1 MKKVLL
7 ATTMLVAGASV
18 AAAQESNITLS
29 GDARLGIVSDFKDV
43 VTFNS
48 RARVTFKLAGETD
61 SGLSFGATF
70 RADNAG
76 ANTTTIA
83 PDGPDAD
90 ALPDVANTGG
100 AVNGMAGNVFISGAF
115 GKLSMG
121 DVDGAA
127 NAAVGQ
133 VSGVGYT
140 GLTDLNEVTYIAGGT
155 KESVLYEYTVSG
167 FTGYVSSGQLSGK
180 DGNPW
185 SLGVKY
191 ATDTY
196 SVSLGYE
203 DDDNGSTHTI
213 IGATGSFQGLSLS
226 AIYGKAS
233 GKTVGKQYA
242 VSASYTVD
250 AITGTLFYADDSE
263 IKEGAKATGIGV
275 SYDLGSGAKL
285 SAGYVKNRTA
295 DTDSFDVGV
304 TLKF

>member
-18 AAAQESNITLS
+18 AAAQESNISLS
-29 GDARLGIVSDFKDV
+29 GDARLGIVSDFADV

-48 RARVTFKLAGETD
+48 RARVTFNLARETD

-115 GKLSMG
+115 GRLAMG
-121 DVDGAA
+121 DLDGAA
-127 NAAVGQ
+127 NASVGQ
-133 VSGVGYT
+133 VAGVGYT
-140 GLTDLNEVTYIAGGT
+140 GLGDLNEVTYIANGT
-155 KESVLYEYTVSG
+155 KESALYTYTFG
-167 FTGYVSSGQLSGK
+167 EFTARLSAGQLSTAA
-180 DGNPW
+180 GNPW
-185 SLGVKY
+185 AIGVSY
-191 ATDTY
+191 ATDAY

-203 DDDNGSTHTI
+203 NNDNGSTHTI
-213 IGATGSFQGLSLS
+213 IGATGTFQGLTLN

-233 GKTVGKQYA
+233 GTIDGKQYA
-242 VSASYTVD
+242 VSASYTMD

-263 IKEGAKATGIGV
+263 VGGAKATGLGV
-275 SYDLGSGAKL
+275 SYDLGSGAAFT
-285 SAGYVKNRTA
+285 AGYAKNRTA

-304 TLKF
+304 TLSF

>member
-18 AAAQESNITLS
+18 AAAEGNITLK
-29 GDARLGIVSDFKDV
+29 GDARLGIVSDFDDV

-48 RARVTFKLAGETD
+48 RARVTFNLARETD
-61 SGLSFGATF
+61 SGLSFGASF

-83 PDGPDAD
+83 ADGDDAD
-90 ALPDVANTGG
+90 TLPDVTNTGG
-100 AVNGMAGNVFISGAF
+100 AANGMAGSVYISGAF

-155 KESVLYEYTVSG
+155 KESALYEYSVSG

-185 SLGVKY
+185 ALGVKY

-203 DDDNGSTHTI
+203 NNDKGTTHTI
-213 IGATGSFQGLSLS
+213 IGATGTFQGLSLK

-233 GKTVGKQYA
+233 GADEGKQYA

-250 AITGTLFYADDSE
+250 AFTGTLFYADDSE
-263 IKEGAKATGIGV
+263 LDKGAKATGIGV
-275 SYDLGSGAKL
+275 AYDLGGGATIA
-285 SAGYVKNRTA
+285 AGYAKNRTK
-295 DTDSFDVGV
+295 DNDSFDIGV
-304 TLKF
+304 NLSF